1 MQLLNNR
8 LVSYIEAVRSRD
20 IAINNL
26 QHQQST
32 IEETHSSEV
41 THIKTEYGREIDSLR
56 KAVDSI
62 SREKARLEIE
72 ADKGTREAREAK
84 GELASEKKRCNKAE
98 ADLAT
103 ASKRLADIESR
114 LKALE
119 DEASHLRPENA
130 RLAKRLE
137 DAKQNLED
145 ETLKRTDLQNQLLS
159 LEEKHNFDTSILE
172 QRLNETRVRK
182 QLEIS
187 EIDGRLNEEYERKM
201 QAQLNELRDS
211 FEDEARRNKEEF
223 VRVYDEKLSN
233 LQSKLDAERKSL
245 AGNAQE
251 LRELQ
256 SRVTVLTSKNLELE
270 NSNSYFQKQMA
281 DLMHNIDEKT
291 ARHNKEMAEKD
302 ADLRSKDEQI
312 EAALKDYQDLV
323 EVKVMLDMEIAA
335 YRKIL
340 EGEEKRLG
348 LSPSGSPEQAEG
360 GGARGVKR
368 RRTYIDEE
376 DVMEFVSDHSGLGTI
391 QIEPI
396 EKGGKVIK
404 LVNKSDEE
412 VNIGGWSLANISG
425 DDECAYKFHR
435 STTLAPGAIC
445 SVFSADCEDQ
455 EHSPPTS
462 LIMKKGGW
470 VIGSTNR
477 TVLTNKEGLE
487 EACRLS
493 REERRTSSLYRSGY
507 GYTST
512 KPGDKSC
519 VVM

>member
-1 MQLLNNR
+1 MRLLNNR

-20 IAINNL
+20 VAINNL
-26 QHQQST
+26 ERERST
-32 IEETHSSEV
+32 IEETHTSEV

-62 SREKARLEIE
+62 SREKAKLEIE
-72 ADKGTREAREAK
+72 AEKGTRDAREAK
-84 GELASEKKRCNKAE
+84 VELASEKKRSGKAE

-103 ASKRLADIESR
+103 ASKRLADVESR

-137 DAKQNLED
+137 DAKTNLED

-159 LEEKHNFDTSILE
+159 LEEKHSFDTSILE

-187 EIDGRLNEEYERKM
+187 EIDGRLNEEYEKKM
-201 QAQLNELRDS
+201 QQALNELRES
-211 FEDEARRNKEEF
+211 FEEEAKRNKDEF
-223 VRVYDEKLSN
+223 VRVYDDKLST

-256 SRVTVLTSKNLELE
+256 SKVSVLTSKNLELE
-270 NSNSYFQKQMA
+270 NSNSYHQKQMA
-281 DLMHNIDEKT
+281 DLMQNIEDRT

-312 EAALKDYQDLV
+312 DNAMRDYQALV
-323 EVKVMLDMEIAA
+323 EVKVMLDMEIAT

-348 LSPSGSPEQAEG
+348 LSPSGSPEQAAAG
-360 GGARGVKR
+360 SGRGVKR
-368 RRTYIDEE
+368 RRTYLDEE
-376 DVMEFVSDHSGLGTI
+376 DVAEMVSDHSGLGTV

-396 EKGGKVIK
+396 EEGSKVIS
-404 LVNKSDEE
+404 VTNKSDEE
-412 VNIGGWSLANISG
+412 VNIGGWSLTNESG
-425 DDECAYKFHR
+425 EDECSYKFHR
-435 STTLAPGAIC
+435 STTLAPGATC
-445 SVFSADCEDQ
+445 SVYSADSDK

-470 VIGSTNR
+470 VIGAANK
-477 TVLTNKEGLE
+477 TVLTNKEGTE

-493 REERRTSSLYRSGY
+493 KEEFRSSSLYRSGY
-507 GYTST
+507 VTS
-512 KPGDKSC
+512 KPQDKSC

>member
-1 MQLLNNR
+1 MRLLNNR

-20 IAINNL
+20 VAINNL
-26 QHQQST
+26 ERERST

-72 ADKGTREAREAK
+72 AEKGSRDAREAK
-84 GELASEKKRCNKAE
+84 AELASEKKRSNKAE
-98 ADLAT
+98 SDLAS
-103 ASKRLADIESR
+103 ASKRLADVESR

-137 DAKQNLED
+137 DAKTNLED

-187 EIDGRLNEEYERKM
+187 EIDGRLNEEYEKKM
-201 QAQLNELRDS
+201 QQALNELRES
-211 FEDEARRNKEEF
+211 FEDEAKRNKDEF
-223 VRVYDEKLSN
+223 VRVYDDKLSS
-233 LQSKLDAERKSL
+233 LQAKLDAERKSL

-256 SRVTVLTSKNLELE
+256 SKVAVLTSKNLELE
-270 NSNSYFQKQMA
+270 NSNSYHQKQMA
-281 DLMHNIDEKT
+281 DLMQSIDDRTSK
-291 ARHNKEMAEKD
+291 HNKEMAEKD

-312 EAALKDYQDLV
+312 DGAMRDYQALV
-323 EVKVMLDMEIAA
+323 EVKVMLDMEIAT

-348 LSPSGSPEQAEG
+348 LSPSGSPEQGA
-360 GGARGVKR
+360 GGASGRGVKR
-368 RRTYIDEE
+368 RRMFQEEE
-376 DVMEFVSDHSGLGTI
+376 DVTGMVSDHSGLGTI
-391 QIEPI
+391 AIEPI
-396 EKGGKVIK
+396 EKGAKVIS
-404 LVNKSDEE
+404 VTNKSDQE
-412 VNIGGWSLANISG
+412 VNIGGWSLANESG
-425 DDECAYKFHR
+425 EDECSYKFHR
-435 STTLAPGAIC
+435 STTLAPGATC
-445 SVFSADCEDQ
+445 SVYSADSDK

-470 VIGSTNR
+470 VIGSANKTI
-477 TVLTNKEGLE
+477 LTNKEGTE

-493 REERRTSSLYRSGY
+493 REESRSSSFYRSGY
-507 GYTST
+507 ATA
-512 KPGDKSC
+512 KPQDKSC